1 MKKFFLVLVSA
12 ILLNF
17 VGCGSSSEEAKALQ
31 QHNLKL
37 VGIPQEIVVNICQD
51 TNSNGSCDEGEFQA
65 KIRVNAD
72 DSIAKMWEKV
82 KFEADGRYILENY
95 DPTLNII
102 MEIDGSKVAKYNN
115 VDLSLTYKPTTRE
128 LSVLQAVVDADF
140 LKEED
145 VSKLK
150 ALDNREEIDR
160 VLFNSLTKNQSL
172 LEEQNLTKKTAL
184 IINLE
189 EIAKGLIDSNVSK
202 ELPEQ
207 LEACANNNTC
217 IERLV
222 NNTSD
227 EVEITEEEAV
237 ELARSK
243 NVADGYIVK
252 LTEPVVA
259 ICSNGKEYNS
269 SLIVGEK
276 GKIDFNAFPV
286 GTECN
291 ITVPKGAIIDSNN
304 NGIFDKKDK
313 PLEFEMIGS
322 ADDNF
327 ITPLTTLLF
336 KKRKNGEDVTQF
348 ASMIQNF
355 NPVTAPSRTLTNSG
369 VEKVKLEKLI
379 VLMEILK
386 TSMKNSVDISKLD
399 LSGVVTTGTKDNIN
413 NLNIEKLIGNFPEE
427 LKNTILEKTG
437 KIKQILN
444 MLKTLDIKKVSI
456 NSFVIAVSDG
466 GKGIKNALTSSLYI
480 PLPNGVTIL
489 DFVNNSLTLST
500 NKTPTAK
507 AGADQNVTEGTTIT
521 LDGSKSSDS
530 DGNIVSYEWWDR
542 DKELVIEKKSII
554 TLDNLPV
561 GVHNFTLF
569 VKDNN
574 GAVGKDNVVITVNK
588 KEIDN
593 IVKNSKFTKEYLAGK
608 RFYYVPDYGSKILS
622 LAIGLNFDVGIIE
635 FDTNDTRYNIEPIN
649 QEGRVVMINTPFT
662 LEEGILY
669 PPLIYSSR
677 TFSKISLLRENVEGK
692 YNEIAFH
699 SSDTN
704 RTERWYFNKS
714 DALDYLGTKRDLRYM
729 GSRTNALIYPNG
741 IERWIYNRTEN
752 IEWSIDKLTG
762 DTVNLYVLHDD
773 PTDLYKFSSTSM
785 ELLNSKKWYKF
796 KSTLPNKGNYI
807 VNPIDLNG
815 HGDAYVIL
823 IVDSDGNWDVSDSS
837 ITLMPSSNKEISV
850 KKTGQTKSYDV
861 DGNEVTNKSL
871 KDDGFYQIGVDVNY
885 TRDSEREIVTDHL
898 TGLIWQDDSA
908 VSSVTK
914 QWITQV
920 NYDNEDYNN
929 TIGDTAVTYCREL
942 VLGGYED
949 WRLPTVVELQNIVN
963 DGTYEPAMDTIF
975 VNVYNSK
982 YWSSTSNHYY
992 HQYAWVVSF
1001 TYGYSSHHSKNRS
1014 FYVRCVRGGE

>member
-444 MLKTLDIKKVSI
+444 ILKTLDIKKVSI

-561 GVHNFTLF
+561 GIHNFTLF

-574 GAVGKDNVVITVNK
+574 GAVGKDNVVCRVNK
-588 KEIDN
+588 RE
-593 IVKNSKFTKEYLAGK
+593 V
-608 RFYYVPDYGSKILS
+608 S
-622 LAIGLNFDVGIIE
+622 L
-635 FDTNDTRYNIEPIN
+635 
-649 QEGRVVMINTPFT
+649 
-662 LEEGILY
+662 
-669 PPLIYSSR
+669 
-677 TFSKISLLRENVEGK
+677 TF
-692 YNEIAFH
+692 
-699 SSDTN
+699 
-704 RTERWYFNKS
+704 
-714 DALDYLGTKRDLRYM
+714 
-729 GSRTNALIYPNG
+729 
-741 IERWIYNRTEN
+741 
-752 IEWSIDKLTG
+752 KL
-762 DTVNLYVLHDD
+762 
-773 PTDLYKFSSTSM
+773 
-785 ELLNSKKWYKF
+785 
-796 KSTLPNKGNYI
+796 
-807 VNPIDLNG
+807 
-815 HGDAYVIL
+815 
-823 IVDSDGNWDVSDSS
+823 
-837 ITLMPSSNKEISV
+837 
-850 KKTGQTKSYDV
+850 KKTGQTKSYDI
-861 DGNEVTNKSL
+861 DGNEVLDKSL
-871 KDDGFYQIGVDVNY
+871 KDDGFYQTGLIPNY
-885 TRDSEREIVTDHL
+885 TRDNEEEIVTDHV
-898 TGLIWQDDSA
+898 TGLMWQDDDA
-908 VSSVTK
+908 VVSVPKPWVIQT
-914 QWITQV
+914 
-920 NYDNEDYNN
+920 NYDAGDYNN
-929 TIGDTAVTYCREL
+929 TTGDTAMTYCAEL
-942 VLGGYED
+942 VMGGYED
-949 WRLPTVVELQNIVN
+949 WRLPTQTELIGIVDYGRYN
-963 DGTYEPAMDTIF
+963 PAINVAF
-975 VNVYNSK
+975 VNTDSYF
-982 YWSSTSNHYY
+982 YWSSTSNVNN
-992 HQYAWVVSF
+992 AWIVYFGSGSQSSMNKNTTYSF
-1001 TYGYSSHHSKNRS
+1001 L
-1014 FYVRCVRGGE
+1014 RCVRVRE